1 MLINTGSLAL
11 TLLLASRLTGLWRES
26 AQSAAFGATGMGD
39 VAVLM
44 LTFPDWITGILVSGA
59 MAYVLLPHWAGQTA
73 LERTQTQRRVGQW
86 LLATAVALGVLLVFF
101 RQPLAHLLASGL
113 APGLQTMAQEGLIWS
128 AMALP
133 AAFMAALGI
142 ARLQCEQDFVGMYA
156 ASVVVNGALIVSL
169 YLLSVEAVATH
180 AVVILGL
187 ALCSA
192 MALRLVWVHVR
203 LPAPAKQA
211 WRRTPGVFAPLPM
224 PSVWLWAA
232 LSSGLP
238 LTLPLVA
245 RSFSS
250 AYGEGGLSTFN
261 YAWKMVE
268 LPLILAIQLVATL
281 AFPSISQALA
291 AEAPGY
297 PRLSG
302 KARQAVRDALILAW
316 TLACAAVAALQIGA
330 PAIASLLFGWGRMPA
345 ERLADIAAW
354 GSAGAWG
361 LLPQAVIAVALTVL
375 ASQRRMGLAVVAYA
389 GALVFLLICGIL
401 VPSDGIWL
409 MYSLNGVLAGVAMVM
424 LYALVKNT
432 PGTRWNLSLL
442 PVTALGIPSL
452 ALLVFDLA
460 LRFGD
465 TARLPVGDLNG
476 LWLSFS
482 AAGGILLFSYTFGG
496 ELRAAL
502 RR

>member
-1 MLINTGSLAL
+1 
-11 TLLLASRLTGLWRES
+11 
-26 AQSAAFGATGMGD
+26 
-39 VAVLM
+39 
-44 LTFPDWITGILVSGA
+44 
-59 MAYVLLPHWAGQTA
+59 
-73 LERTQTQRRVGQW
+73 
-86 LLATAVALGVLLVFF
+86 
-101 RQPLAHLLASGL
+101 
-113 APGLQTMAQEGLIWS
+113 
-128 AMALP
+128 
-133 AAFMAALGI
+133 
-142 ARLQCEQDFVGMYA
+142 
-156 ASVVVNGALIVSL
+156 
-169 YLLSVEAVATH
+169 
-180 AVVILGL
+180 
-187 ALCSA
+187 
-192 MALRLVWVHVR
+192 
-203 LPAPAKQA
+203 
-211 WRRTPGVFAPLPM
+211 
-224 PSVWLWAA
+224 
-232 LSSGLP
+232 
-238 LTLPLVA
+238 
-245 RSFSS
+245 
-250 AYGEGGLSTFN
+250 
-261 YAWKMVE
+261 
-268 LPLILAIQLVATL
+268 
-281 AFPSISQALA
+281 
-291 AEAPGY
+291 
-297 PRLSG
+297 
-302 KARQAVRDALILAW
+302 
-316 TLACAAVAALQIGA
+316 
-330 PAIASLLFGWGRMPA
+330 MPA

-375 ASQRRMGLAVVAYA
+375 ASQRRMGLAVAAYA